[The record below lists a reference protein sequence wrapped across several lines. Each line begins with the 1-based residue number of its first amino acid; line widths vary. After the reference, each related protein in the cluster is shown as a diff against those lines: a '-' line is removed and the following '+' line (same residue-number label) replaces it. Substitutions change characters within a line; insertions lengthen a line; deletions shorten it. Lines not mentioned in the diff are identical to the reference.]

1 MVKNHEVPGVKGE
14 LKLLQRLHE
23 LSGTDVDIYPDYDSH
38 LFDPYSFNEYNQQI
52 ICPI

>member
-1 MVKNHEVPGVKGE
+1 MFAHTRLPYTLPIPKDILEYMYGENHEV
-14 LKLLQRLHE
+14 
-23 LSGTDVDIYPDYDSH
+23 YDSH